1 MRIGSWTLPNPVFVA
16 PMAGVTD
23 RPYRKLC
30 KALGAG
36 YAVSEMAASNPRLW
50 DSVKTSRRLNHD
62 GEIDPVAVQIAG
74 SDPDMMAEAAVFNIG
89 KGARIIDINMGCPV
103 KKVCNV
109 ASGSALL
116 RNESL
121 VASILKSVVSACAPH
136 GVPVTL
142 KTRTGWDHAS
152 RNALRVARMAQDIG
166 VAAIIL
172 HGRTRCDLY
181 QGHAEYDTIRDVK
194 QALDIPVVANGD
206 IDSPEKARYVL
217 DYTGADAVMVGRAA
231 QGRPWIFREISHYL
245 ASGQALPPPT
255 YGELRDCLLDHLED
269 HYQFYGEFTGVR
281 SARKH
286 IGWYLSEL
294 PDAGEFLP
302 HINKIICTSEQTRAI
317 EQWFDRHPPN
327 EPIMAKA
334 RDTSVA

>member
-1 MRIGSWTLPNPVFVA
+1 MYIGNWLLPHPVFVA

-30 KALGAG
+30 KMLGAG

-50 DSVKTSRRLNHD
+50 NSVKTSRRLDHE

-74 SDPDMMAEAAVFNIG
+74 SDPQMMAEAAVFNVR

-116 RNESL
+116 RDEKQ
-121 VASILKSVVSACAPH
+121 VAKILDSVVRACLPL

-142 KTRTGWDHAS
+142 KTRTGWDRQS
-152 RNALRVARMAQDIG
+152 RNAVRVGRLAQEIG
-166 VAAIIL
+166 VAALTL

-181 QGHAEYDTIRDVK
+181 QGQAEYDTIREVK
-194 QALDIPVVANGD
+194 QALQIPVIANGD
-206 IDSPEKARYVL
+206 IDSPEKAKYVL
-217 DYTGADAVMVGRAA
+217 EYTGADAVMVGRAA
-231 QGRPWIFREISHYL
+231 QGRPWIFREITHYL
-245 ASGQALPPPT
+245 LHGTHLPAPT
-255 YGELRDCLLDHLED
+255 YGELRHCLLEHLED
-269 HYQFYGEFTGVR
+269 HYQFYGEYTGVR

-286 IGWYLSEL
+286 IGWYLADM
-294 PDAGEFLP
+294 PDADILLP
-302 HINKIICTSEQTRAI
+302 HINQIDNTRDQTRAL
-317 EQWFDRHPPN
+317 EQWFDRHPDN
-327 EPIMAKA
+327 EPILAKA
-334 RDTSVA
+334 ALVTT

>member
-1 MRIGSWTLPNPVFVA
+1 MRIGSWSFPNPVFVA

-30 KALGAG
+30 KALGAS

-50 DSVKTSRRLNHD
+50 DSVKTSRRLDHD

-74 SDPDMMAEAAVFNIG
+74 SDPAMMAEAALFNIR

-116 RNESL
+116 RDEGR
-121 VASILKSVVSACAPH
+121 VADILRSVVDACRPL

-142 KTRTGWDHAS
+142 KTRTGWDRAS
-152 RNALRVARMAQDIG
+152 RNAVRIGLLAQDIG
-166 VAAIIL
+166 IAALIL

-181 QGHAEYDTIRDVK
+181 QGQAEYDTIREVK
-194 QALDIPVVANGD
+194 QALEIPVVANGD
-206 IDSPEKARYVL
+206 IDSPEKARFVL
-217 DYTGADAVMVGRAA
+217 DYTGADAVMIGRAA
-231 QGRPWIFREISHYL
+231 QGRPWIFREVSHYL
-245 ASGQALPPPT
+245 ATGAHLPPPT
-255 YGELRDCLLDHLED
+255 FGELRDCLLDHLED
-269 HYQFYGEFTGVR
+269 HYRFYGEYTGVR

-286 IGWYLSEL
+286 IGWYLSGL
-294 PDAGEFLP
+294 PDAREFLP
-302 HINKIICTSEQTRAI
+302 RINQIDSTREQSRAI
-317 EQWFDRHPPN
+317 EEWFGRHPANQPLM
-327 EPIMAKA
+327 PGAA
-334 RDTSVA
+334 AA